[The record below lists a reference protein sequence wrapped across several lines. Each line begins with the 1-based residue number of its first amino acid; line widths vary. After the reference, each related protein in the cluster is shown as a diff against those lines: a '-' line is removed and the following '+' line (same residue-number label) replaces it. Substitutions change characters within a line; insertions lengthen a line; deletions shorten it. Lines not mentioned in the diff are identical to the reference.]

1 MRRTAAGSKP
11 LEFERHREL
20 DDGRTLRGGWMHDP
34 FVREQR
40 KHRAKVNEPD
50 AKSILLQHASHLS
63 LAVALTDVAPPG
75 KCDNVTRDTYL

>member
-1 MRRTAAGSKP
+1 MN
-11 LEFERHREL
+11 
-20 DDGRTLRGGWMHDP
+20 DP
-34 FVREQR
+34 FVHEQR